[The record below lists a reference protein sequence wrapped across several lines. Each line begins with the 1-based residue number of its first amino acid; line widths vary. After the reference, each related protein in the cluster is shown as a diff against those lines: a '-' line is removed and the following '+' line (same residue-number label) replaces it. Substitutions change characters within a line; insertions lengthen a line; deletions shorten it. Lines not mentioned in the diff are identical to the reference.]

1 MNNDADMEM
10 LLADMRFEFIEETR
24 DRLERVEQQIDQIEA
39 RQGKMEYVL
48 LELKR
53 DIHSVKGSAAPFGFP
68 TITKIAHGLEDYL
81 ETTGDQANV
90 AAEDLRIFIDTISD
104 VLDAG
109 EEPED
114 ELKEMMLKGLPSGRT
129 QSGKQQLSKGAIVLL
144 MPKGVQRK
152 IIGQELAQLGFMVTI
167 LDSPVEAIDTTLILK
182 PDFLITTM
190 VQPRLSGIEMAR
202 ILSVIDSMAKLK
214 VAILSSSLPGEA
226 NVPDDLPDSA
236 TIIYKG
242 PDMTRNLMAFLK
254 KD

>member
-24 DRLERVEQQIDQIEA
+24 DRLERVDGQINQIESNH
-39 RQGKMEYVL
+39 GKQEDVL

-68 TITKIAHGLEDYL
+68 TVTKIAHGLEDYL
-81 ETTGDQANV
+81 ETTGDQANIV
-90 AAEDLRIFIDTISD
+90 AEDLRVFIDTISD

-109 EEPED
+109 EEPD
-114 ELKEMMLKGLPSGRT
+114 DQLKEMMLKGLPSGRT
-129 QSGKQQLSKGAIVLL
+129 QSGKHILSKGTVVLL

-167 LDSPVEAIDTTLILK
+167 LDNPVEAIDTVLVLK

-190 VQPRLSGIEMAR
+190 VQTRLSGLEMAR
-202 ILSVIDSMAKLK
+202 ILSVIDAASMLR
-214 VAILSSSLPGEA
+214 VAILSASMPGEA
-226 NVPDDLPDSA
+226 DAPDDVPSNA
-236 TIIYKG
+236 IIIHKG
-242 PDMTRNLMAFLK
+242 PAMTRNLMAFLK